1 VFGRAEEDA
10 EMNAEFNRPAD
21 RPKSAS
27 FEEDFNRKALSQG
40 RVLVN
45 QLAILVKVA
54 QMHDLKNEA
63 VENAAEVLRGTI
75 SSFFDDRKSVSLNL
89 IGEYLF
95 LEDIRIKYNIEDFN
109 NFDFLVSEFRKRK
122 IGSLSFNALL
132 DSGQLIQF
140 VSIFST
146 VKADSDE
153 VYQDIARRLGKSG
166 ISGISTDELK
176 PPKAA
181 DDFEK
186 IIDAAKAATKAYIR
200 VVLRVKELYEGI
212 SAGQPADIRKLK
224 RSVQSL
230 VDSAYKSEK
239 TLLKL
244 SAIRRRE
251 DLLPRHYANV
261 CVLSLLIGKRVGL
274 SKYHMARLGMAAL
287 LHDIGRSSLPEGF
300 EGEPDEESLK
310 ALYEHPRLGV
320 QTILRLKGLNE
331 VAVSAMIVSYEH
343 HRNLDGTGYPPAVET
358 KDICF
363 YSRIVRIADNYDA
376 ATSSGIYG
384 NVAVPPDRVLKL
396 MSGRAGSYYDSELL
410 GKFISAM
417 GAYPVGTFVML
428 KDGRFA
434 VVAAPGG
441 REGLLRPHAVVV
453 GSGDDG
459 EAIDLSLKDDAGE
472 YRQSIATALDPE
484 RYRVN
489 IYKYLF

>member
-1 VFGRAEEDA
+1 MSAEL
-10 EMNAEFNRPAD
+10 NRPAD
-21 RPKSAS
+21 RPQGAS
-27 FEEDFNRKALSQG
+27 FEEDFNRQALSQG
-40 RVLVN
+40 RILVN

-63 VENAAEVLRGTI
+63 VENAAELLRGTI
-75 SSFFDDRKSVSLNL
+75 SSFFDDRKSIALNL

-95 LEDIRIKYNIEDFN
+95 IEDIRIKYNIEDFN
-109 NFDFLVSEFRKRK
+109 NFDFLVCEFKKRK
-122 IGSLSFNALL
+122 IGSVSFNPLVDA
-132 DSGQLIQF
+132 SQLIQF
-140 VSIFST
+140 VNIFLT
-146 VKADSDE
+146 AQAESDE
-153 VYQDIARRLGKSG
+153 VYNDIAHRLGTSG

-176 PPKAA
+176 PPKAD

-200 VVLRVKELYEGI
+200 VVLRVKELFEGI

-224 RSVQSL
+224 RSVQAL
-230 VDSAYKSEK
+230 VDSVYKSEK

-244 SAIRRRE
+244 SAIRRKE

-287 LHDIGRSSLPEGF
+287 LHDIGRSSLPQEMD
-300 EGEPDEESLK
+300 GEPGEETLK
-310 ALYEHPRLGV
+310 ALAEHPRLGV

-331 VAVSAMIVSYEH
+331 VAVSAMIVAYEH
-343 HRNLDGTGYPPAVET
+343 HRNLDGTGCPQAVET

-363 YSRIVRIADNYDA
+363 YSRIVRIADYYDA
-376 ATSSGIYG
+376 VTSSGIYG
-384 NVAVPPDRVLKL
+384 GVAVPPDRALKL

-410 GKFISAM
+410 DKFIGAM
-417 GAYPVGTFVML
+417 GIYPVGTFVML

-434 VVAAPGG
+434 VVTAPGNG
-441 REGLLRPHAVVV
+441 REGFSRPHAIVV
-453 GSGDDG
+453 GGRTEG
-459 EAIDLSLKDDAGE
+459 EAVDLSLKDDAGD
-472 YRQSIATALDPE
+472 YRQSITCALDPE